1 LDPTQPNPLIP
12 QPNAGQ
18 TIHHAGHSHL
28 HYPEVVDE
36 ASHPRK
42 PRPTSPAS
50 GTHEDAPGMITGWFT
65 LIYQE
70 KKNLD
75 TRLTSLFIVTI
86 KAMLMLRFKMLPKL
100 LSTMFVKPENSNL
113 MMSISKH

>member
-1 LDPTQPNPLIP
+1 M
-12 QPNAGQ
+12 
-18 TIHHAGHSHL
+18 

-65 LIYQE
+65 IDLPG
-70 KKNLD
+70 KKEPGHETDITLYSD
-75 TRLTSLFIVTI
+75 HQSDVT
-86 KAMLMLRFKMLPKL
+86 LMLRFKMLPKL